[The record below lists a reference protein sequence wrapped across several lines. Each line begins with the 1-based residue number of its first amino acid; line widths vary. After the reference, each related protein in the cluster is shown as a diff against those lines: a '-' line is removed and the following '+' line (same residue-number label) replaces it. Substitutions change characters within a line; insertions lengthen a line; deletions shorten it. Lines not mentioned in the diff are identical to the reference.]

1 MELKNAKEI
10 VNQAINV
17 AIQKGCF
24 NLEET
29 QAIIHALEKIN
40 GLDDV
45 EFGKITPIEKTSE
58 D

>member
-1 MELKNAKEI
+1 MELKQAKEI

-29 QAIIHALEKIN
+29 QAIVHALEKVN

-45 EFGKITPIEKTSE
+45 EFGEITPVDSK
-58 D
+58 

>member
-1 MELKNAKEI
+1 MELKQAKEI
-10 VNQAINV
+10 TNQAINV

-40 GLDDV
+40 KLEDV
-45 EFGKITPIEKTSE
+45 EFGDIETIEKE
-58 D
+58 N

>member
-1 MELKNAKEI
+1 MELQNAKEI

-17 AIQKGCF
+17 AIQKGCY

-45 EFGKITPIEKTSE
+45 QFGEITPIDSK
-58 D
+58 

>member
-1 MELKNAKEI
+1 MELQNAKEI

-17 AIQKGCF
+17 AIQKGCY

-40 GLDDV
+40 GLNDV
-45 EFGKITPIEKTSE
+45 ELGEITPV

>member
-1 MELKNAKEI
+1 MELQNAKEI

-17 AIQKGCF
+17 AIQKGCY

-45 EFGKITPIEKTSE
+45 QFGEITPMDSK
-58 D
+58 

>member
-1 MELKNAKEI
+1 MELKQAKEI

-17 AIQKGCF
+17 AIQKGCY

-40 GLDDV
+40 KLDDV
-45 EFGKITPIEKTSE
+45 EFGEIKPIEKE